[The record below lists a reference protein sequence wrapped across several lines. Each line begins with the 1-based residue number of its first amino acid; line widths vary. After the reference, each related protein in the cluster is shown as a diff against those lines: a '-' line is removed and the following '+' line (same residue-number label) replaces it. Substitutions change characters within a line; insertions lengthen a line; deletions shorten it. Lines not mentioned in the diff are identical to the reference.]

1 LYDRQLL
8 IAIQASLGHAPPLL
22 SPGASANRGR
32 IAMKEFRD
40 RVAVVTGG
48 ASGIGKALAK
58 AFLGEGMKV
67 VIADVEEPALK
78 ATCEELGGEVM
89 GVVTDVSD
97 PAPVQA
103 LADRV
108 FETHGACHILCNNA
122 GVSAPNLDLWETEP
136 SDFQW
141 VHGVNVAGV
150 AHGVQAFVPRMIE
163 SGEEGYVLNTSS
175 GDGGISPLAQQ
186 VVYASSK
193 AAVSIM
199 TECLGA
205 QLVGRGT
212 NLRAAIFYP
221 SGGMLDTG
229 IWTTKRNRP
238 KELARRNEVDASQET
253 TFDDFMEGARKAGF
267 EMPVQD
273 LDELAQFVLDGIR
286 NEDFVIM
293 IDRES
298 MEATL
303 VERAAKLARGE
314 CPIELEHMGLG

>member
-1 LYDRQLL
+1 
-8 IAIQASLGHAPPLL
+8 
-22 SPGASANRGR
+22 
-32 IAMKEFRD
+32 MKEFQN

-48 ASGIGKALAK
+48 ASGVGKALAK
-58 AFLGEGMKV
+58 AFLREGMKV

-78 ATCEELGGEVM
+78 LAAEELGGEVM

-97 PAPVQA
+97 AASVQA

-108 FETHGACHILCNNA
+108 FDTHGACHILCNNA
-122 GVSAPNLDLWETEP
+122 GVAAPNLDLWETEP
-136 SDFQW
+136 SDFAW
-141 VHGVNVAGV
+141 VHGVNVHGV

-163 SGEEGYVLNTSS
+163 SGEEGLVINTSS

-205 QLVGRGT
+205 QLIGRGT
-212 NLRAAIFYP
+212 KLRASIFYP

-238 KELARRNEVDASQET
+238 KELARKSQVGSDQET
-253 TFDDFMEGARKAGF
+253 TFEAFMEGAKKAGF

-273 LDELAQFVLDGIR
+273 LDELADFVLAGIR

-293 IDRES
+293 IGRET
-298 MEATL
+298 MEAQL
-303 VERAAKLARGE
+303 NERAAKLANGE
-314 CPIELEHMGLG
+314 CPIELQHMGLS

>member
-1 LYDRQLL
+1 
-8 IAIQASLGHAPPLL
+8 
-22 SPGASANRGR
+22 
-32 IAMKEFRD
+32 MKEFQN

-48 ASGIGKALAK
+48 ASGVGKALAK
-58 AFLGEGMKV
+58 AFLREGMKV

-78 ATCEELGGEVM
+78 LAAEELGGEVM

-97 PAPVQA
+97 AASVQA

-108 FETHGACHILCNNA
+108 FDAHGACHILCNNA
-122 GVSAPNLDLWETEP
+122 GVAAPNLDLWETEP
-136 SDFQW
+136 SDFAW
-141 VHGVNVAGV
+141 VHGVNVHGV

-163 SGEEGYVLNTSS
+163 SGEEGLVINTSS

-205 QLVGRGT
+205 QLIGRGT
-212 NLRAAIFYP
+212 KLRASIFYP

-229 IWTTKRNRP
+229 IWSTKRNRP
-238 KELARRNEVDASQET
+238 KELARKNQVASDQET
-253 TFDDFMEGARKAGF
+253 TFEAFMEGAKKAGF

-273 LDELAQFVLDGIR
+273 LDELANFVLAGIR

-293 IDRES
+293 IGRET
-298 MEATL
+298 MEAQL
-303 VERAAKLARGE
+303 NERAAKLANGE
-314 CPIELEHMGLG
+314 CPIELQHMGLS

>member
-1 LYDRQLL
+1 MQ
-8 IAIQASLGHAPPLL
+8 
-22 SPGASANRGR
+22 
-32 IAMKEFRD
+32 EFRG

-67 VIADVEEPALK
+67 VIADVEELALK
-78 ATCEELGGEVM
+78 AATEELGGEVM

-97 PAPVQA
+97 PDSVQA

-122 GVSAPNLDLWETEP
+122 GVAAPNLDLWETEP
-136 SDFQW
+136 SDFKW
-141 VHGVNVAGV
+141 VHGVNVFGV
-150 AHGVQAFVPRMIE
+150 AHGVQAFVPRMIA
-163 SGEEGYVLNTSS
+163 SGEEGLVVNTSS

-193 AAVSIM
+193 AAISIM
-199 TECLGA
+199 TECLHA

-212 NLRAAIFYP
+212 KLRAAIFYP
-221 SGGMLDTG
+221 SGGLLPTG

-238 KELARRNEVDASQET
+238 AELARKQQVSADRET
-253 TFDDFMEGARKAGF
+253 TFEAFMEGAKKAGF
-267 EMPVQD
+267 ELPVQD
-273 LDELAQFVLDGIR
+273 LDELAQFAVQGIR
-286 NEDFVIM
+286 NGDFVIM
-293 IDRES
+293 IGRET

-303 VERAAKLARGE
+303 NERAAKLARGE
-314 CPIELEHMGLG
+314 CPIQLQHMGLS

>member
-1 LYDRQLL
+1 
-8 IAIQASLGHAPPLL
+8 
-22 SPGASANRGR
+22 
-32 IAMKEFRD
+32 MKEFQN

-48 ASGIGKALAK
+48 ASGVGKALAK
-58 AFLGEGMKV
+58 AFLREGMKV

-78 ATCEELGGEVM
+78 LAAEELGGEVM

-97 PAPVQA
+97 AASVQA

-108 FETHGACHILCNNA
+108 FDTHGVCHILCNNA
-122 GVSAPNLDLWETEP
+122 GVAAPNLDLWETEP
-136 SDFQW
+136 SDFAW
-141 VHGVNVAGV
+141 VHGVNVHGV

-163 SGEEGYVLNTSS
+163 SGEEGLVINTSS

-205 QLVGRGT
+205 QLIGRGT
-212 NLRAAIFYP
+212 KLRASIFYP

-229 IWTTKRNRP
+229 IWSTKRNRP
-238 KELARRNEVDASQET
+238 KELARKNQVASDQET
-253 TFDDFMEGARKAGF
+253 TFEAFMEGAKKAGF

-273 LDELAQFVLDGIR
+273 LDELADFVLAGIR

-293 IDRES
+293 IGRET
-298 MEATL
+298 MEAQL
-303 VERAAKLARGE
+303 NDRAAKLANGE
-314 CPIELEHMGLG
+314 CPIELQHMGLS

>member
-1 LYDRQLL
+1 
-8 IAIQASLGHAPPLL
+8 
-22 SPGASANRGR
+22 
-32 IAMKEFRD
+32 
-40 RVAVVTGG
+40 
-48 ASGIGKALAK
+48 LAR
-58 AFLGEGMKV
+58 AFLAEGMKV
-67 VIADVEEPALK
+67 VLADVEEAALK
-78 ATCEELGGEVM
+78 ATAEELGGDVS

-97 PAPVQA
+97 ANSVQA
-103 LADRV
+103 LAARV
-108 FETHGACHILCNNA
+108 FDLHGSCHILCNNA
-122 GVSAPNLDLWETEP
+122 GVAAPNLDLWKTEP

-150 AHGVQAFVPRMIE
+150 AHGVQAFVPRMIA
-163 SGEEGYVLNTSS
+163 SGEEGFILNTSS

-193 AAVSIM
+193 AAVSTM
-199 TECLGA
+199 TECLAA
-205 QLVGRGT
+205 QLIGRDT
-212 NLRAAIFYP
+212 KLRAAIFYP

-238 KELARRNEVDASQET
+238 KALARREAVDVGQET
-253 TFDDFMEGARKAGF
+253 TFDAFMEGAKKAGF
-267 EMPVQD
+267 DLPVQD
-273 LDELAQFVLDGIR
+273 LDELAQFALRGIR

-314 CPIELEHMGLG
+314 CPIELRQMGLS

>member
-1 LYDRQLL
+1 
-8 IAIQASLGHAPPLL
+8 
-22 SPGASANRGR
+22 
-32 IAMKEFRD
+32 MKVFRD

-48 ASGIGKALAK
+48 ASGIGKAIAK
-58 AFLGEGMKV
+58 ACVGEGMKV
-67 VIADVEEPALK
+67 VIADVEAPALD
-78 ATCEELGGEVM
+78 AAVAELGGNVT

-97 PAPVQA
+97 AASVQA

-108 FETHGACHILCNNA
+108 FDTHGACHLLFNNA

-136 SDFQW
+136 TDFSW

-150 AHGVQAFVPRMIE
+150 AHGVQAFVPRMIA

-193 AAVSIM
+193 AAVSTM

-205 QLVGRGT
+205 QLIGRGT

-221 SGGMLDTG
+221 SGGMLNTG

-238 KELARRNEVDASQET
+238 EHLARKQEVDPGQET
-253 TFDDFMEGARKAGF
+253 TFDAFMEGAKKAGF

-273 LDELAQFVLDGIR
+273 LDELAQFVLEGIR

-293 IDRES
+293 IGREE

-303 VERAAKLARGE
+303 NARAAKLAKGE
-314 CPIELEHMGLG
+314 CPIELQHMGLN

>member
-1 LYDRQLL
+1 MKDF
-8 IAIQASLGHAPPLL
+8 
-22 SPGASANRGR
+22 RG
-32 IAMKEFRD
+32 

-48 ASGIGKALAK
+48 ASGIGKALVK

-67 VIADVEEPALK
+67 VIADVEAPALK
-78 ATCEELGGEVM
+78 AAAEELGGDVM

-97 PAPVQA
+97 ASSVQA

-108 FETHGACHILCNNA
+108 FDTHGACHLLCNNA
-122 GVSAPNLDLWETEP
+122 GVAAPNLDLWETES

-150 AHGVQAFVPRMIE
+150 AHGVQAFVPRMIA
-163 SGEEGYVLNTSS
+163 SGQDGFVLNTSS

-193 AAVSIM
+193 AAVSTM
-199 TECLGA
+199 TECLAA
-205 QLVGRGT
+205 QLIGRET
-212 NLRAAIFYP
+212 KLRAAIFYP
-221 SGGMLDTG
+221 SGGMLNTG

-238 KELARRNEVDASQET
+238 EQLARNEEVDAARET
-253 TFDDFMEGARKAGF
+253 TFEVFMEGAKKAGF
-267 EMPVQD
+267 DLPVQD
-273 LDELAQFVLDGIR
+273 LDELAQFALAGIR

-303 VERAAKLARGE
+303 NERAAKLARGE
-314 CPIELEHMGLG
+314 CPIQLQHMGLS